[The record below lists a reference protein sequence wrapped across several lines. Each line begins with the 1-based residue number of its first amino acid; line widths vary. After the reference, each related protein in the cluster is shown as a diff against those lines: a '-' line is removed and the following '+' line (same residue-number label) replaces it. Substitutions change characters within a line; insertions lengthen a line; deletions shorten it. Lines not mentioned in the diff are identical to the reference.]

1 MGDPRGAGHRTG
13 LPPRHRGDCL
23 PRSELVGLQA
33 GLTGTHMLPHPILL
47 WPSPPARIS
56 QRRQQYRQ
64 PLCGLRQRKC
74 ISGSWFMSI
83 YTPLFSL
90 SYVPQA
96 NGTQFT
102 LLSQSTTVLGIEPI
116 SRPGQVMLWL
126 QQAATAD
133 WACCSHSGFQAA
145 AGATVSKVAD
155 CPASSGG
162 PCAGN

>member
-1 MGDPRGAGHRTG
+1 MEIGQESDMDGFLFGKTSLASVHMILWMCIQKPR
-13 LPPRHRGDCL
+13 
-23 PRSELVGLQA
+23 
-33 GLTGTHMLPHPILL
+33 
-47 WPSPPARIS
+47 
-56 QRRQQYRQ
+56 
-64 PLCGLRQRKC
+64 CGLRQRKC
-74 ISGSWFMSI
+74 ISGSWFTSI

-102 LLSQSTTVLGIEPI
+102 LSSQSTTVLGIEPI

-126 QQAATAD
+126 QPATAD
-133 WACCSHSGFQAA
+133 WACCSHSGLQAA